1 MDDTLLNDERQI
13 SAYSL
18 DVLKRAMARGI
29 RLVLASGRAGASMR
43 GFVDEVGSP
52 APYIACNGGEIVEPQ
67 THRLLNGLMFSVEQ
81 AKACA
86 RFAEENGFYVHSY
99 DGDVFYFA
107 GEEAYGREY
116 SYSSMLRGIKV
127 DKLSEHLSAPTPKL
141 LCVGE
146 PGAIASLY
154 QKAHLLFGDT
164 VSLSISKP
172 IFLEMMPPG
181 ATKGNALKKLSAML
195 PIMPETT
202 MAFGDSLNDLSM
214 LKWAKYGVAMENARS
229 EVKESVSLVCS
240 PNNQDGVAKYIARHV
255 LKEDVPA

>member
-18 DVLKRAMARGI
+18 GVLARAMERGI
-29 RLVLASGRAGASMR
+29 RVVLASGRAGASMQS
-43 GFVDEVGSP
+43 FVNEVGSP
-52 APYIACNGGEIVEPQ
+52 APYIACNGGEIIEPQ
-67 THRLLNGLMFSVEQ
+67 THRLLDGLLFSIEQ

-86 RFAEENGFYVHSY
+86 RFAEENGFYVHAY

-116 SYSSMLRGIKV
+116 GYSSMLRGIQV
-127 DKLSEHLSAPTPKL
+127 DKLSEYIKSPTPKL

-146 PGAIASLY
+146 PGAIAGLLE
-154 QKAHLLFGDT
+154 KARLHFGGA

-181 ATKGNALKKLSAML
+181 ATKGNALKKLSGML
-195 PIMPETT
+195 PIAPENT
-202 MAFGDSLNDLSM
+202 MAFGDSLNDLTM
-214 LKWAKYGVAMENARS
+214 LKWVKYGVAMENARS
-229 EVKESVSLVCS
+229 EVKESVSLVCP
-240 PNNQDGVAKYIARHV
+240 PNNQDGVARYIARHV

>member
-1 MDDTLLNDERQI
+1 
-13 SAYSL
+13 
-18 DVLKRAMARGI
+18 MARGI

-52 APYIACNGGEIVEPQ
+52 APYIACNGGEIVEPR
-67 THRLLNGLMFSVEQ
+67 THCLLNGLMFSVEQ